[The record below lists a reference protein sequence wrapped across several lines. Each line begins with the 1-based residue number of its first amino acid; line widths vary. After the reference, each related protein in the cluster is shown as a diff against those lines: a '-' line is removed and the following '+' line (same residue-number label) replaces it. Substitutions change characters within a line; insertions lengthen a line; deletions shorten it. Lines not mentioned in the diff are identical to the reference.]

1 MLYNENVSTYYNKQR
16 IAVIIA
22 HEYAHQ
28 WFGNH
33 VTPKWWTYVWLNE
46 GFATLFENYA
56 VDWVFPEWKILDAF
70 VPNVVQAVMMSDA
83 TAETRP
89 MTHYVESS
97 QAISYLF
104 DNVAYSKCKCNSGSC
119 ELLIS

>member
-1 MLYNENVSTYYNKQR
+1 M
-16 IAVIIA
+16 IIA

-33 VTPKWWTYVWLNE
+33 VTPTWWTYVWLNE

-70 VPNVVQAVMMSDA
+70 VPNVVQAVMVSDA
-83 TAETRP
+83 TENTRP
-89 MTHYVESS
+89 MTHYVDS
-97 QAISYLF
+97 QRDISRLF
-104 DNVAYSKCKCNSGSC
+104 DSVAYSKCKLKSFG
-119 ELLIS
+119 LIAVRSIKTLSQLQLVVFCVCC